1 MTIHKASKDPV
12 FVKKIALRIWSLR
25 TEIEEI
31 VRFRILESKKQDIDP
46 PPIDD
51 LIKEYAGSVAPQDI
65 ETIFSQIKSKT
76 DKENGD
82 NEEEEKE
89 EEAEEE
95 SPPKEGEEEKGE
107 ENIVYQRKPIIP
119 EERVTKGKTLL
130 SEINMVYLFLFCE
143 NSFIEGKNIV
153 IEFLIPK
160 TFSLNAEVLH
170 CRKHTM
176 RSRVISEQKLPFRAC
191 FKFTFLKP
199 GEKSLLRQFLS
210 SIEPERVVEAPSEE
224 SGEKSDDDFG
234 ELDDLDM

>member
-31 VRFRILESKKQDIDP
+31 VRFRVLESKKQEIDP

-51 LIKEYAGSVAPQDI
+51 LIQEYAGSVAPQDI

-76 DKENGD
+76 DTEN
-82 NEEEEKE
+82 E
-89 EEAEEE
+89 
-95 SPPKEGEEEKGE
+95 EGEEEEEEDGE
-107 ENIVYQRKPIIP
+107 SEGEEKDDENIVYQRKPIIP
-119 EERVTKGKTLL
+119 EERVTRGKTLL
-130 SEINMVYLFLFCE
+130 SEINMEYLFLFCE
-143 NSFIEGKNIV
+143 NHFIEGKNIV

-160 TFSLNAEVLH
+160 IFSLNAEVLH

-176 RSRVISEQKLPFRAC
+176 SSRVISQQKLPYRSC

-210 SIEPERVVEAPSEE
+210 SIEPEKVDVAPTEEAEDK
-224 SGEKSDDDFG
+224 GDDDFG